1 MSPELVGGFLT
12 TSATWEA
19 VGKYIYIYICP
30 VLDKNKYWTK
40 TTANEWSMPE
50 ACRKK
55 MWESMNQHYPDTGWF
70 VIKCIFSPC
79 SQD

>member
-1 MSPELVGGFLT
+1 MSHELVGGFFT

-19 VGKYIYIYICP
+19 VGKYIYICS

-50 ACRKK
+50 ACRK
-55 MWESMNQHYPDTGWF
+55 M
-70 VIKCIFSPC
+70 
-79 SQD
+79 